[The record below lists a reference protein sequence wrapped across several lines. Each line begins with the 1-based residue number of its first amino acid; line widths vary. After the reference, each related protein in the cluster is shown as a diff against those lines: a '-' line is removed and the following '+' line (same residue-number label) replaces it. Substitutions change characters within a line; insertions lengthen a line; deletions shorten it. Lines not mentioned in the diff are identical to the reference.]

1 MGHICS
7 AKILERY
14 FLSSWESWPVFY
26 LLFGQYLKPP
36 LEILKK
42 TPVPKGTVN
51 PALIIE
57 LTMKTLQSANYS
69 QIVPVTFLIIF
80 LWILSII
87 DAYLIG
93 RKKMSN
99 INTPADQQSASPPV
113 FDFANI
119 QIFKIIDSHC
129 ARFHEILFE
138 IFLPVRT
145 ADFRQYFFNP

>member
-1 MGHICS
+1 MNLSTRAAMLNALLFPGWGHIYLR
-7 AKILERY
+7 KYWRGIFIIVGILAGL
-14 FLSSWESWPVFY
+14 LSIVWSIS
-26 LLFGQYLKPP
+26 QAT

-113 FDFANI
+113 
-119 QIFKIIDSHC
+119 
-129 ARFHEILFE
+129 
-138 IFLPVRT
+138 
-145 ADFRQYFFNP
+145 